1 MNLRKVLVVDDE
13 HRVREV
19 LTRALERA
27 GYETC
32 TAGNGDEALR
42 QLSQEQPD
50 LLITDLVMPGMD
62 GYELCRRVRELSTVP
77 VVVITAN
84 RLNDDD
90 QEKAFSVGADELLKK
105 PFDLK
110 GLLEMVEARLAK
122 RISRTKG
129 S

>member
-1 MNLRKVLVVDDE
+1 
-13 HRVREV
+13 
-19 LTRALERA
+19 
-27 GYETC
+27 
-32 TAGNGDEALR
+32 
-42 QLSQEQPD
+42 
-50 LLITDLVMPGMD
+50 MPGMD

-77 VVVITAN
+77 VVVITAH